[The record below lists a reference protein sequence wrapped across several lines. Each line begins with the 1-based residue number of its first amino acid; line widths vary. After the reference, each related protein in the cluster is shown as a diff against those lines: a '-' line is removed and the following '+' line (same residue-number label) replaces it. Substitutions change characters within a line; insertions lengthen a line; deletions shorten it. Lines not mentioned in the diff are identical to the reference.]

1 MALTLRFSLHQADG
15 IPSCGGAVNN
25 TPAGIIANT
34 SPLNSVFDKVLK
46 HENIAGSTEYRL
58 LYLCN
63 DASQSQKVYT
73 PRLKLISTPDSEI
86 ALGALTKNAVGAT
99 ISSEKETP
107 SGVVFKTQA
116 SLNSESGGYLS
127 FPDGEELAPG
137 EFLGFWVRRKVSSS
151 SGSGTI
157 KEEIVLEV
165 QYRS

>member
-1 MALTLRFSLHQADG
+1 MSLTLRFSLNTAEG
-15 IPSCGGAVNN
+15 ISSLGGGVNN

-46 HENIAGSTEYRL
+46 HENIAGATEYRL

-63 DASQSQKVYT
+63 DAIQNEKVYV
-73 PRLKLISTPDSEI
+73 PKLKLISTPDSQI
-86 ALGALTKNAVGAT
+86 SLGALPKNEVGGVVT
-99 ISSEKETP
+99 SEKEAP

-116 SLNSESGGYLS
+116 ELNSESSGYLS
-127 FPDGEELAPG
+127 FPNANELAPG
-137 EFLGFWVRRKVSSS
+137 EFLGFWIKRKVSSS